1 MDWKLDILK
10 KTTKQIWKSETN
22 KALNPHHHSPGT
34 RDQHMNPEG
43 QTELQATLLKE
54 KRKQ

>member
-34 RDQHMNPEG
+34 RDQHTNPEG